1 MTKRSYI
8 DKGGQTW
15 EWNETPEVLAAIK
28 KLHKSSQVVESFN
41 TKKNGTNK
49 TK

>member
-1 MTKRSYI
+1 MTKQIYTG
-8 DKGGQTW
+8 KGGQTW
-15 EWNETPEVLAAIK
+15 EWEETPEVLAAIK
-28 KLHKSSQVVESFN
+28 QLHKSSKIVESFN